1 MTLKPTHSSYRGS
14 VGRRSGSAPGDGRG
28 AAAVDSA
35 NTSIPVDPTTQIE
48 MHVNANC
55 VLAQA
60 RCFFDTRAN
69 LLTPDGPATFPQDVW
84 ARQTIT
90 LRSTGRDVWQEAE
103 YSAPVGMP
111 RETKGANQNN
121 VLSKLFKTPSS
132 NEISIT
138 YFGGGPIETLCD
150 RRQFG
155 ADRLEHRASEYR
167 RRFHRLLTDP
177 GGVRRRESHRTD
189 GLRADPLQTL
199 ARQAQQPFT
208 GEVEQDLLGTAG
220 DRQAAGV
227 EEVEHLG
234 AVHRACALGEVHPE
248 LGQRLSITHADQL
261 ARTGLRAGVAAT
273 DRQLRDALVK

>member
-1 MTLKPTHSSYRGS
+1 MNHRLTAAAAAAWVAAAVALPAT
-14 VGRRSGSAPGDGRG
+14 A

-138 YFGGGPIETLCD
+138 YFGGGPIERFATD
-150 RRQFG
+150 GSSVPTDWSTGRANTG
-155 ADRLEHRASEYR
+155 ADFIVCSQIQVVY
-167 RRFHRLLTDP
+167 
-177 GGVRRRESHRTD
+177 GGVN
-189 GLRADPLQTL
+189 L
-199 ARQAQQPFT
+199 
-208 GEVEQDLLGTAG
+208 TAPT
-220 DRQAAGV
+220 
-227 EEVEHLG
+227 
-234 AVHRACALGEVHPE
+234 ACA
-248 LGQRLSITHADQL
+248 QTKFS
-261 ARTGLRAGVAAT
+261 
-273 DRQLRDALVK
+273 